1 MAFFLANPS
10 FVELV
15 QWVISHGYFLFFIV
29 AFFEGPLI
37 TAAAGVA
44 AALGYYSFPLIIII
58 SVLGDL
64 TADLVYYT
72 IGYWGRRTLIIR
84 YGSYVG
90 LTKERMKSLER
101 LLHRHAG
108 KALVIIKL
116 SPVIP
121 VPGLIMVGSARVP
134 IRKFIRASLL
144 ITLPKSLLFG
154 SMGFFAGKTYERLG
168 GIISNSMSLITFIV
182 VVIFVTYFIYKK
194 ISARIAQEMR

>member
-1 MAFFLANPS
+1 M
-10 FVELV
+10 
-15 QWVISHGYFLFFIV
+15 
-29 AFFEGPLI
+29 

-44 AALGYYSFPLIIII
+44 AALGYYSLAIIILL

-72 IGYWGRRTLIIR
+72 IGYWGRKTLITR

-90 LTKERMKSLER
+90 LTKQRMNSLER

-121 VPGLIMVGSARVP
+121 IPGLIMIGSARVSLK
-134 IRKFIRASLL
+134 KFIRLSL
-144 ITLPKSLLFG
+144 IIALPKSLLFG
-154 SMGFFAGKTYERLG
+154 FMGFFAGKAYERLG
-168 GIISNSMSLITFIV
+168 DIVSNSMSLITFIAV
-182 VVIFVTYFIYKK
+182 VTFFAYFIYQK
-194 ISARIAQEMR
+194 ISARITQEIK